1 MVQEKNYVRDVK
13 IREMRCQVPLDFD
26 NTSCSN
32 TKHQSLSTVWLNTCA
47 QQTSTKIHIKSEPL
61 TIISLSAA
69 VSLTKFFAEKSK
81 D

>member
-1 MVQEKNYVRDVK
+1 
-13 IREMRCQVPLDFD
+13 MRWQVPLDAPVL
-26 NTSCSN
+26 NTS
-32 TKHQSLSTVWLNTCA
+32 A

-61 TIISLSAA
+61 TIIALSAA